1 MNISSSE
8 PQHQRCGY
16 WAQFA
21 LLFACFLFLSQT
33 ACSPSLAPVGEPI
46 AGTRLTENSFITFDG
61 TELPLRKWL
70 PAENPARAVIIALHG
85 FNDYSNFIAKNAG
98 FFSGHGIAVYAYDQR
113 GFGKAPITGRWSGT
127 GAMARDLA
135 EIVPLIRAEHPGLPL
150 FLLGDSMGGAVVIV
164 TMTRQDRPAVDG
176 VILVAPAVWARSTM
190 PFYQRWLL
198 AFAAHVMPWGVG
210 SGSGLEITPSDNKEM
225 LRELGRDPLVIKES
239 RFDTLYGLADLMD
252 TAYGSAKEYNAKT
265 LLLYG
270 RKDEIIPEKPVMQA
284 FHNFTGEQ
292 RLVVYENGYHM
303 LLRDLQAETV
313 MHDIAAWLA
322 NPAITALP
330 SSQSGTGQEV
340 TDDDSSQSRSK
351 VSKESR
357 AGQ

>member
-1 MNISSSE
+1 MISSYK
-8 PQHQRCGY
+8 PQHRLGVCY
-16 WAQFA
+16 R
-21 LLFACFLFLSQT
+21 LLTLLLACSLFLSQT

-46 AGTRLTENSFITFDG
+46 AGTHLTESSFITFDG
-61 TELPLRKWL
+61 TELPLRKWF
-70 PAENPARAVIIALHG
+70 PAESPARAVMIALHG

-98 FFSGHGIAVYAYDQR
+98 FFNGQGVAVYAYDQR
-113 GFGKAPITGRWSGT
+113 GFGRAPFTGRWSGYQ
-127 GAMARDLA
+127 AMARDLA
-135 EIVPLIRAEHPGLPL
+135 EIVPLIRAVHPGLPL

-164 TMTRQDRPAVDG
+164 TMTQEAPPPVEG

-210 SGSGLEITPSDNKEM
+210 SGRGLEITPSDNEEM

-252 TAYGSAKEYNAKT
+252 AAYGSAKEYNTKT

-270 RKDEIIPEKPVMQA
+270 RKDEIIPEKPVMEA
-284 FHNFTGEQ
+284 FDNFRGQQ

-303 LLRDLQAETV
+303 LLRDLQAEAV
-313 MHDIAAWLA
+313 MHDIAAWLE

-330 SSQSGTGQEV
+330 SSQSGTGHEV
-340 TDDDSSQSRSK
+340 PGDNSRQSWNK
-351 VSKESR
+351 ISKEGR